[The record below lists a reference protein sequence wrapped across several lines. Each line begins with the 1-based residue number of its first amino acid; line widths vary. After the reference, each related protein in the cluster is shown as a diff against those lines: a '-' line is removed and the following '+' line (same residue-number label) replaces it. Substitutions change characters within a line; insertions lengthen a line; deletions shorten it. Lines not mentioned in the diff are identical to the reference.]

1 MGYAPPR
8 PPAGAPPRHSAFFAE
23 GQKPSPNEGVF
34 GTSKQSK
41 HRQGEPL
48 TAQERKFIE
57 NAYPALGPA
66 AIASKLGR
74 SRSGVCYVIKQ
85 LKDSGVIESNPATN
99 ETSKKDVPGSPP
111 HDAEDGRQDTL
122 GRLRW
127 VRSLLERQLYD
138 AEPTSAARLAKEYRD
153 TIEAI
158 DRLEKDGGGE
168 NDIIGQFA
176 DVLAKRLG

>member
-1 MGYAPPR
+1 M
-8 PPAGAPPRHSAFFAE
+8 
-23 GQKPSPNEGVF
+23 F
-34 GTSKQSK
+34 GTSNQSK

-66 AIASKLGR
+66 AIAKKLGR

-85 LKDSGVIESNPATN
+85 LKESGAIESKPATN
-99 ETSKKDVPGSPP
+99 ATSARAVPASPP
-111 HDAEDGRQDTL
+111 RDAEDGRQDTL

-138 AEPTSAARLAKEYRD
+138 AEPTTAARLAKEYRD
-153 TIEAI
+153 TIDAI
-158 DRLEKDGGGE
+158 DKLEREGGE
-168 NDIIGQFA
+168 DGNDIIGQLA
-176 DVLAKRLG
+176 DSIARRIG